1 MIIFYVYYAINQ
13 ISSSVLILPCMAE
26 NSLSKMFFLN
36 VGNDYSLKA
45 KKYLESCIDYE
56 SSKYIVKT

>member
-1 MIIFYVYYAINQ
+1 
-13 ISSSVLILPCMAE
+13 MAE
-26 NSLSKMFFLN
+26 NSLTKMFFLT